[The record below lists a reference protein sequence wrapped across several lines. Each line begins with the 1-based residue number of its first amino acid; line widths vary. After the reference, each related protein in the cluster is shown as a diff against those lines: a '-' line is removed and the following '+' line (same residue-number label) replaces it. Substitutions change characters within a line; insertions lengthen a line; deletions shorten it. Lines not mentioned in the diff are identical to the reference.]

1 MALAYRTEAKRSSA
15 LAVVVAFLAVLLGV
29 SQLAPRGEGA
39 AASTDSDAAT
49 ALLHRDV
56 ARMRAAAAPVAH
68 KTLTGTP
75 LVMAETTRFLDDIDA
90 PSLTRR
96 ARARLVDHAAAAVV
110 GVCVRC
116 FEMLQAVRP
125 MLVVDAADERGF
137 WARKTFRL
145 GP

>member
-1 MALAYRTEAKRSSA
+1 LVRAVSRAAAIILTDDPRSAARPTRGRSIGGYVRGMALAYRTEAKRSSA

-39 AASTDSDAAT
+39 AASTDSDAPT

-75 LVMAETTRFLDDIDA
+75 RVMAETTRFLERKRTLLN
-90 PSLTRR
+90 SSH
-96 ARARLVDHAAAAVV
+96 VSSSYAV
-110 GVCVRC
+110 
-116 FEMLQAVRP
+116 
-125 MLVVDAADERGF
+125 
-137 WARKTFRL
+137 
-145 GP
+145 